1 MLTTSFP
8 NVNYQR
14 RHPYVSMPR
23 YGRYNRLAAAAT
35 LLTLTAITSYYFS
48 ISAQHGDKRS
58 VPIKEVGLHD
68 DLDAL
73 LSSPARL
80 RPIPKKIWQIN
91 YTHPKLVDL
100 QEYMWSWIL
109 QNPRHGYTLLNK
121 EAAELFVLT
130 HYGIDSR
137 VTRTFMD
144 LHNTILRSDYL
155 RYLVLAVEG
164 GVYSDLD
171 TSAIKPVERWVPRSL
186 KHRVRAVIGLEYDIL
201 DSETMLP
208 RFLFEVQFCQWTLA
222 FSPRHPLMKQVV
234 QKVTSALHQLA
245 EEKNSTLKDLVPFN
259 DDVLK
264 TTGPAKWSEVVY
276 EYLTRTTRTEIS
288 WKNFTGMEQPVIVAD
303 VMVVPINAF
312 AVGISH
318 SGSSESNTEDTLAR
332 HHFQGSWR
340 VGG

>member
-1 MLTTSFP
+1 ML
-8 NVNYQR
+8 
-14 RHPYVSMPR
+14 R
-23 YGRYNRLAAAAT
+23 YGRYNRLAAAAA
-35 LLTLTAITSYYFS
+35 LLTLTTITSYYFS
-48 ISAQHGDKRS
+48 ISAQHGGKRS
-58 VPIKEVGLHD
+58 VPIKEVSLHD
-68 DLDAL
+68 DLDAR

-80 RPIPKKIWQIN
+80 GPIPKKIWQIN
-91 YTHPKLVDL
+91 YIHPKLVDL

-109 QNPRHGYTLLNK
+109 RNPRHGYTLLNK
-121 EAAELFVLT
+121 EAAELFVRT

-186 KHRVRAVIGLEYDIL
+186 KDRVRAVIGLEYDIL

-208 RFLFEVQFCQWTLA
+208 RFLFEVQFCQWTFA
-222 FSPRHPLMKQVV
+222 ISPRHPLMKQVV
-234 QKVTSALHQLA
+234 QNVTSALHQLA
-245 EEKNSTLKDLVPFN
+245 AGKNSTLKDLLPFN

-276 EYLTRTTRTEIS
+276 DYLTRTTRTEIS

-312 AVGISH
+312 AVGVAH